1 MWLPTC
7 KKPNRIHPKC
17 LTCRPSVSRWAT
29 STSGATFQLIDD
41 LLDFTS
47 CEQVM
52 GKPTAADLKL
62 GLATAPVL
70 FAARRFPELNPMI
83 MRRFSEKGDV
93 ETARDLVAQVCW
105 PMSSFYWSI
114 PARTATFTGKS
125 VLYNWTFNFMYSWV
139 WHNTILRY
147 KQDIYSL

>member
-7 KKPNRIHPKC
+7 KKPNKTAF
-17 LTCRPSVSRWAT
+17 TCRPSVSRWAT

-105 PMSSFYWSI
+105 SMSSFYCSI
-114 PARTATFTGKS
+114 PARTATSF
-125 VLYNWTFNFMYSWV
+125 LYVGHFVWGISWV
-139 WHNTILRY
+139 WQSMNLRS
-147 KQDIYSL
+147 KQDIY